1 MDPKIQKLADN
12 VFQSVKGYVD
22 SRVKREIEPRLDATD
37 ASIVQL
43 RAAVALMQ
51 AAVLRLEKHDDAA

>member
-1 MDPKIQKLADN
+1 MDQSKIQKLADG
-12 VFQSVKGYVD
+12 VYQSIKGYVD
-22 SRVKREIEPRLDATD
+22 SRVKREIEPRLDATE

-51 AAVLRLEKHDDAA
+51 AAIARLEARK